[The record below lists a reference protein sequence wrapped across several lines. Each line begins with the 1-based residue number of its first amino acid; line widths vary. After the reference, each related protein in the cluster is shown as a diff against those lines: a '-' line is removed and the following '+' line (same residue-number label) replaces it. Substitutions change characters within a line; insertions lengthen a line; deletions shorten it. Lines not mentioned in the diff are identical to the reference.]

1 MRETACGALRLL
13 GCKRA
18 QAYLSALQ
26 MRVEGDQPQA
36 HIARPG
42 MNLCGCESVSW
53 SERRVVNFNCENNE
67 ISEADRC
74 RENCKPVQKQSLAI
88 ANDGQNFPIVASSG
102 SKEKPF
108 GDDESDR
115 KAERTSDGIDL
126 IRANLG
132 VDGDRGFGTERES
145 DEKSKCERAN
155 SDQVAVRTCKSYRTS
170 IGSVA
175 ARDGVEAT
183 SGD

>member
-1 MRETACGALRLL
+1 MKTTQDFLKSAHDVLSGNA
-13 GCKRA
+13 KPFHQQA
-18 QAYLSALQ
+18 QEEYIEMWLNDDIHLEDIDEQ
-26 MRVEGDQPQA
+26 KLVDLYTQ
-36 HIARPG
+36 
-42 MNLCGCESVSW
+42 
-53 SERRVVNFNCENNE
+53 FENNE

-115 KAERTSDGIDL
+115 KADERTSDGIDL

-175 ARDGVEAT
+175 ARDGVDAT